1 MRHTK
6 LFNSNKRGKRACRHP
21 CFNNCD
27 FHNAVIH
34 LPVAAEGNIQYKDN
48 IMKICPDVSLTEDG
62 NGVIS
67 PYEAMLRFIE
77 TKRTIPNLTVA
88 AISGPG
94 EALADFDMVKETFR
108 LIRQINPEILLCLST
123 NGLMLPIYAN
133 HLISLG
139 VNYVTVTVN
148 TINSE
153 TGTRIYDHITYLGH
167 KYFGVEGTNIL
178 LQNQISGISYLVSRG
193 ISVRMNIPVMEGI
206 NDCEISDIVRLAKEC
221 GCELTNIIKAAPGKR
236 NDENGLETY
245 SSDELSDLRR
255 ECETIMLQSYY
266 CKPCYASTVETLN
279 TRVSMDFEKA
289 AGNKGREEEK
299 PAVYFRFAVCSK
311 NRTLTDQ
318 HFGHATK
325 FHIYDYKDGII
336 TFMEDRPIEQYCHG
350 TSEEKKTGRIYQL
363 IKAIED
369 CNCVICMRI
378 GVCPSN
384 ALKEKNID
392 IYTTYNLIED
402 GIREA
407 VNRLYSGVSFRDQQ

>member
-1 MRHTK
+1 MHTK
-6 LFNSNKRGKRACRHP
+6 LLNSSNQSKRACRHP

-27 FHNAVIH
+27 FHNAIIH
-34 LPVAAEGNIQYKDN
+34 LPVVSEGNIGYKDN
-48 IMKICPDVSLTEDG
+48 TRKVCPDVSFQGEG
-62 NGVIS
+62 NGVLS
-67 PYEAMLRFIE
+67 PYEAMVRFIE
-77 TKRTIPNLTVA
+77 AKKSIPNLTVA

-94 EALADFDMVKETFR
+94 EALADFETVKETFR
-108 LIRQINPEILLCLST
+108 LIRQTNPEILLCLST

-148 TINSE
+148 TMNPE
-153 TGTRIYDHITYLGH
+153 TGARIYDHITYLGH
-167 KYFGVEGTNIL
+167 KYFGAEGTNIL
-178 LQNQISGISYLVSRG
+178 LQNQISGISYLASRG
-193 ISVRMNIPVMEGI
+193 ISVRMNIHVMKGI
-206 NDCEISDIVRLAKEC
+206 NDYEISDIVSLAKEC
-221 GCELTNIIKAAPGKR
+221 GCELTNIIKLAPGRR

-245 SSDELSDLRR
+245 SSDELSDFRR
-255 ECETIMLQSYY
+255 ECENIMLQSYY
-266 CKPCYASTVETLN
+266 CKPCYVSTVETLN
-279 TRVSMDFEKA
+279 TRVSMDFEEDT
-289 AGNKGREEEK
+289 GNKGREEEK
-299 PAVYFRFAVCSK
+299 PAIHYRFAVCSK

-325 FHIYDYKDGII
+325 FYIYDYKDEVI
-336 TFMEDRPIEQYCHG
+336 TFIEDRPIEQYCHG
-350 TSEEKKTGRIYQL
+350 TSEDKEAGRIYNL

-378 GVCPSN
+378 GVCPSD

-407 VNRLYSGVSFRDQQ
+407 VNRLYSGFSFKDQQ

>member
-1 MRHTK
+1 MHEK
-6 LFNSNKRGKRACRHP
+6 KSLNLNNHGKRICRHP

-27 FHNAVIH
+27 FHNAIIH
-34 LPVAAEGNIQYKDN
+34 LPVVSEGNIGYKDN
-48 IMKICPDVSLTEDG
+48 TLKICPDASLRGGG
-62 NGVIS
+62 NQILS
-67 PYEAMLRFIE
+67 PYEAMASFIE
-77 TKRTIPNLTVA
+77 AKKSMPNLTVA

-94 EALADFDMVKETFR
+94 EALADFEAVKETFR
-108 LIRQINPEILLCLST
+108 LIRQINPEMLFCLST

-139 VNYVTVTVN
+139 VNYVTVAVN
-148 TINSE
+148 TINPE
-153 TGTRIYDHITYLGH
+153 TGARMYDYITYLGH
-167 KYFGVEGTNIL
+167 KYYGAEGTNIL
-178 LQNQISGISYLVSRG
+178 IQNQISGISYLTSRG
-193 ISVRMNIPVMEGI
+193 ISVRMNIHVIKGVNEH
-206 NDCEISDIVRLAKEC
+206 EISDIVSLAKEC
-221 GCELTNIIKAAPGKR
+221 GCELTNVIKVAPGKR

-245 SSDELSDLRR
+245 SSDELSDVRQQY
-255 ECETIMLQSYY
+255 EKIIPQSYF
-266 CKPCYASTVETLN
+266 CKPCYASTIETLN
-279 TRVSMDFEKA
+279 TRISMDFKEDSET
-289 AGNKGREEEK
+289 KGGEEK
-299 PAVYFRFAVCSK
+299 TPGVHYRFAVCSR

-325 FHIYDYKDGII
+325 FHIYDYQNEKI
-336 TFMEDRPIEQYCHG
+336 TFIEDRPIEQYSHG
-350 TSEEKKTGRIYQL
+350 TIEDKQAGKVYHL

-407 VNRLYSGVSFRDQQ
+407 VNRLYSGLPWNDRP

>member
-1 MRHTK
+1 MHQTK
-6 LFNSNKRGKRACRHP
+6 LLNIGKRDKCACRHP

-34 LPVAAEGNIQYKDN
+34 LPVAAECNVWYKDDF
-48 IMKICPDVSLTEDG
+48 MKLSPDVSWVGDG
-62 NGVIS
+62 NELLS

-77 TKRTIPNLTVA
+77 INKTIPNLTVA

-94 EALADFDMVKETFR
+94 EALADFDMVKDTFR

-123 NGLMLPIYAN
+123 NGLMLPVYAN

-148 TINSE
+148 TMNPE
-153 TGTRIYDHITYLGH
+153 TGARIYDHLTYLGH
-167 KYFGVEGTNIL
+167 KYSGVEGTNIL
-178 LQNQISGISYLVSRG
+178 LQNQISGISYLTSRG
-193 ISVRMNIPVMEGI
+193 ISVRMNIQVMKGI
-206 NDCEISDIVRLAKEC
+206 NDHEIGDIVSLAKDC
-221 GCELTNIIKAAPGKR
+221 GCEFTNIMKVAPGRR

-245 SSDELSDLRR
+245 SSDELSGFRR
-255 ECETIMLQSYY
+255 ECENVLLQSYF
-266 CKPCYASTVETLN
+266 CKPCYSSTVETLN
-279 TRVSMDFEKA
+279 TRVFIDFHEGVGKKS
-289 AGNKGREEEK
+289 GEEEK
-299 PAVYFRFAVCSK
+299 PAVYFRFAVCSR

-318 HFGHATK
+318 HFGHAVK
-325 FHIYDYKDGII
+325 FHIYDYTDGII
-336 TFMEDRPIEQYCHG
+336 TFIEDRPIEHYCRG
-350 TSEEKKTGRIYQL
+350 TVEDKETGRIYHL

-407 VNRLYSGVSFRDQQ
+407 VNRLYSGFSIREQL